1 MVCQSLHTT
10 VGIGGRFRLTMMTSK
25 FCPSNYLQLRHYGL
39 VVMAILITS
48 CINPHGGDN
57 LNQTSHEDDVV
68 ASSTGPQVARID
80 TWKSRI
86 SNSSV
91 TANQIGQLHGELT
104 QIRQQRDIVQV
115 QLVRTLQSLADIQRR
130 LYISVDE
137 LQSTELLVAWLDD
150 DLDQTR
156 QLAMALAR
164 NRLTTNQPFG
174 DLLRRALRRRLEDLI
189 PTLRRDSARLLAKL
203 ADSEA
208 ADIVAIR
215 LASRKDTDW
224 ESVKA
229 YLALMTALPR
239 ADAVEPALEMLLDS
253 QACRD
258 AAGALAAAIEKDLL
272 NADQLARAGA
282 GIRTQLQGDRV
293 PGPQMVRLL
302 AQVAN
307 EQDWQKISCW
317 LDAEDKKLKEAAAEV
332 WAASDR
338 SLVAL
343 AQRADDEYIRP
354 IVIAAARQRGK
365 KLQTFL
371 VLLNHKPADQQMVA
385 AWRRA
390 LLEMAGRLPIATV
403 VEADHQLSKHATDDE
418 LRTQLLAAAIS
429 RQKVAVHGVDLESVD
444 LDQLHRY
451 IKLVLSRSELHLAN
465 GDPNPAIDDL
475 KSIYSTWRPRLI
487 MPMQHQ
493 LDLVLLRSYLA
504 VSSTSLAVE
513 IALEMLKQ
521 VSDGDINQAEETRF
535 DVGDAFMVAINRLVN
550 GGQID
555 QADLMLAGFKGV
567 ANWQENELGKIQF
580 SKLEQKL
587 KAMRSGV
594 PSPTFGQNDDT
605 RSVESQKEP

>member
-1 MVCQSLHTT
+1 
-10 VGIGGRFRLTMMTSK
+10 
-25 FCPSNYLQLRHYGL
+25 
-39 VVMAILITS
+39 MAVISAS
-48 CINPHGGDN
+48 CVTPHGGGN
-57 LNQTSHEDDVV
+57 LNETSHQDRTG
-68 ASSTGPQVARID
+68 ASSAGSQVARID
-80 TWKSRI
+80 TRRSRI
-86 SNSSV
+86 SNPSV
-91 TANQIGQLHGELT
+91 TTDQTGQLHGELT
-104 QIRQQRDIVQV
+104 EIRQQRDIAQV
-115 QLVRTLQSLADIQRR
+115 QLVRALQSLADIQRR

-137 LQSTELLVAWLDD
+137 SQSTEFLIAWLDD

-174 DLLRRALRRRLEDLI
+174 DLLRRALRRRLEDLV
-189 PTLRRDSARLLAKL
+189 PAVRRDSARLFAKL

-215 LASRKDTDW
+215 LASRKDTDL

-239 ADAVEPALEMLLDS
+239 ADAVEPALEMLLNS
-253 QACRD
+253 QTCRD

-272 NADQLARAGA
+272 NVGQLARAGS
-282 GIRTQLQGDRV
+282 GIRTQLQGNRV

-307 EQDWQKISCW
+307 EQDWQKISHW

-338 SLVAL
+338 TLVAL

-354 IVIAAARQRGK
+354 IVIAAVRQRGR

-371 VLLNHKPADQQMVA
+371 VLLDHKPTNQQMVA

-390 LLEMAGRLPIATV
+390 LLELAGRLPTAAV
-403 VEADHQLSKHATDDE
+403 VEADRQLSKNATDDE
-418 LRTQLLAAAIS
+418 LRNQLLAAAIS
-429 RQKVAVHGVDLESVD
+429 RQKVAVHGVDPGSID

-451 IKLVLSRSELHLAN
+451 IKLVLSRSELHFAN
-465 GDPNPAIDDL
+465 GDPNPTIDDL
-475 KSIYSTWRPRLI
+475 ESIYSTWRPRLI

-493 LDLVLLRSYLA
+493 LDLALLRSYLA

-513 IALEMLKQ
+513 IASAMIKQ
-521 VSDGDINQAEETRF
+521 VPDGSIDQAEKTRF
-535 DVGDAFMVAINRLVN
+535 NVGDAFMVAINRLVN

-555 QADLMLAGFKGV
+555 QADLMLAGFKDV
-567 ANWQENELGKIQF
+567 TSWQENDLGKIQL

-587 KAMRSGV
+587 KTIRSGA
-594 PSPTFGQNDDT
+594 PSQTSGQNNDT
-605 RSVESQKEP
+605 RSVESQEEL